1 MIKNRWAI
9 LLVLISTLITS
20 SGQIFLK
27 AGASRLNWNVA
38 EQLTNFPLFTGW
50 ILYIIGAI
58 MLIIALKYG
67 DLSLLYPI
75 YSLNFVWVSIM
86 SPYFFAT
93 DSMNTIKWVGVM
105 IVILGV
111 SCVGVGSAI
120 AMKKEK
126 DKKKKEAAK

>member
-1 MIKNRWAI
+1 MIKNKWAI
-9 LLVLISTLITS
+9 VLVLLSTLITS

-27 AGASRLNWNVA
+27 TGASRLNWNLS

-50 ILYIIGAI
+50 ILYIIGAV

-86 SPYFFAT
+86 SPHFFPT
-93 DSMNTIKWVGVM
+93 DSMNAIKWAGVLIVM
-105 IVILGV
+105 IGV
-111 SCVGVGSAI
+111 SCVGIGSAM
-120 AMKKEK
+120 AAKK
-126 DKKKKEAAK
+126 DKGKKEAGK